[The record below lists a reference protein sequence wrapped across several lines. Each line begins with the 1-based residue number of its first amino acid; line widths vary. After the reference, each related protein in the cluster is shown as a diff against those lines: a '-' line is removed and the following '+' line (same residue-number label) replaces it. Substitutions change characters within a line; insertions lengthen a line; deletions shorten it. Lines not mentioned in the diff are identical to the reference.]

1 MKKRIMRLAKTIENG
16 EYCIILYFMLMV
28 SNALFWYERDIR
40 NTGIIIALIAFQT
53 LYMYFIGGNTEKEVD
68 KAIRNFLI
76 LNIILFVIIFI
87 FNCKVMIGYISSIL
101 IIVVLM
107 QLASSIYKKC
117 KDRPEQIKTLEVIE
131 IGCLLSIPIVFFGI
145 SLLFF
150 IKEALFFRLIT
161 MIVIDLAILYFL
173 GFFKEQ

>member
-76 LNIILFVIIFI
+76 LNIILFVVLTRHQKKNLNIKLAMQ
-87 FNCKVMIGYISSIL
+87 NYVSVG
-101 IIVVLM
+101 IIV
-107 QLASSIYKKC
+107 K
-117 KDRPEQIKTLEVIE
+117 RE
-131 IGCLLSIPIVFFGI
+131 I
-145 SLLFF
+145 
-150 IKEALFFRLIT
+150 
-161 MIVIDLAILYFL
+161 
-173 GFFKEQ
+173 